1 VAFAAAAAGI
11 AVGIVVGIVVGI
23 AAALGI
29 SAAVG
34 IAAEVGIAAT
44 AGKAARA
51 LFCPRRRPRIC
62 SSFDDNSTTEPSVFI
77 SVLPGKPQKLHW
89 ETPETALG
97 NPRKTPC
104 LRSSRAIYRR
114 REHSGM
120 GQGIN
125 ERSPMQ
131 HIRACVVVI
140 WII

>member
-11 AVGIVVGIVVGI
+11 AAGIVVGIVVGIAAALGISAAVGI

-62 SSFDDNSTTEPSVFI
+62 SSFDDNSTTELSVFI
-77 SVLPGKPQKLHW
+77 SVLSGKPQKLRW

-97 NPRKTPC
+97 NPRNCIGKPQKNPMSAK
-104 LRSSRAIYRR
+104 LEGNIS
-114 REHSGM
+114 
-120 GQGIN
+120 Q
-125 ERSPMQ
+125 ERT
-131 HIRACVVVI
+131 
-140 WII
+140 